1 MNPKA
6 ERLVIVTNNYPFE
19 ANYGEV
25 MFIHP
30 EISRLTKEFRE
41 VVVVPLFPYGRNLY
55 PDSSCELDLSLAKIL
70 RAGKLW
76 RIAIFVYMM
85 FQGKSLPYIVE
96 IIRALKRWGISGAKT
111 AGFWSLA
118 AASTEYWLQRAMDA
132 NLPTIFYTYWNTA
145 STYGLAKG
153 AKSTP
158 AWSVVTRVHGFDLYE
173 ERSDPP
179 YLPFRPSVYHQ
190 LKRIFTVSS
199 YGCDYLVKRGIPRSK
214 IRVARLG
221 VDTPGFVV
229 APSSDGKLRIVSC
242 SGLVPVKRVLLLA
255 ASVCEFARR
264 RSLTQVVW
272 THLGDGPDRSKVL
285 ELLGSRPWNLEVNL
299 AGQLTSGAVIDYYRS
314 HACDLF
320 VHVSESEGLPVS
332 MMEACCIG
340 LPIIATDV
348 GGVGEIVGESNGFLL
363 PKDPTVPEVVQAI
376 EKFFALDETER
387 VYLRD
392 CAQAV
397 WAEQYNAEKNH
408 SEFALFLR
416 QGKWE

>member
-1 MNPKA
+1 
-6 ERLVIVTNNYPFE
+6 
-19 ANYGEV
+19 
-25 MFIHP
+25 
-30 EISRLTKEFRE
+30 
-41 VVVVPLFPYGRNLY
+41 
-55 PDSSCELDLSLAKIL
+55 
-70 RAGKLW
+70 
-76 RIAIFVYMM
+76 MM

-111 AGFWSLA
+111 AGFWLLA

-153 AKSTP
+153 AKLTP

-221 VDTPGFVV
+221 VSHARIRGGSIERRQTTYSVV
-229 APSSDGKLRIVSC
+229 LR
-242 SGLVPVKRVLLLA
+242 PETVKRVLLLA

-299 AGQLTSGAVIDYYRS
+299 AGW
-314 HACDLF
+314 
-320 VHVSESEGLPVS
+320 LPVALLS
-332 MMEACCIG
+332 I
-340 LPIIATDV
+340 T
-348 GGVGEIVGESNGFLL
+348 IVVML
-363 PKDPTVPEVVQAI
+363 AI
-376 EKFFALDETER
+376 
-387 VYLRD
+387 YS
-392 CAQAV
+392 
-397 WAEQYNAEKNH
+397 YM
-408 SEFALFLR
+408 
-416 QGKWE
+416 